1 MNLVDFCVLEILE
14 ETRGPVYELY
24 CKTKEWAEQQ
34 EPESWRE
41 KLLGQGVKQTYKENC
56 YGRVSV
62 KTNVFFAGEQ
72 PYYAGYKG
80 VC

>member
-1 MNLVDFCVLEILE
+1 MNLVDFYVTEILE
-14 ETRGPVYELY
+14 EKRGPVYELY
-24 CKTKEWAEQQ
+24 GMTKEQAETE

-41 KLLGQGVKQTYKENC
+41 KLLSQGVKQTYKEDC
-56 YGRVSV
+56 WGAVSV
-62 KTNVFFAGEQ
+62 KTKVFIAGEQ